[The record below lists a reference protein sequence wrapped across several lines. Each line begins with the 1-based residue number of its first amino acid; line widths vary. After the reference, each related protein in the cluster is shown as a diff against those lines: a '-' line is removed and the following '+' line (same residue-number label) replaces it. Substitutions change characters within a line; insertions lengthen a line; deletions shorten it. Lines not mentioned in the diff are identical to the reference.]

1 MRVKEYGAHNSKVV
15 VLLHGGG
22 LSWWSYRD
30 VAEHLQQDYHVVL
43 PVLDGHADSDIPF
56 ISIEENAKR
65 IIQYIDE
72 HFGGSVDLLGGLSL
86 GGQIAVEMLSQRP
99 DICKAA
105 ILESALILPMPL
117 THALVKPS
125 MDMSYGWISKEW
137 FAKLQFRSLHIKQDL
152 YEEYYRD
159 TCKLAKADM
168 TAFLQANSNYTV
180 KNTLAHAKA
189 KITIIAGANEPS
201 IMIRSAKQ
209 LHQMLP
215 DSTPAIKEELY
226 HGEYSINH
234 GMSYAEDVIQLLEN
248 V

>member
-30 VAEHLQQDYHVVL
+30 VAEHLQQDYHVIL
-43 PVLDGHADSDIPF
+43 PILDGHADSDAPF
-56 ISIEENAKR
+56 TSIEENAKR
-65 IIQYIDE
+65 MIQYIDQ
-72 HFGGSVDLLGGLSL
+72 HFDGSVDLLAGLSL

-99 DICKAA
+99 DLCKAA
-105 ILESALILPMPL
+105 ILESALVLPMPL
-117 THALVKPS
+117 THALVKPM
-125 MDMSYGWISKEW
+125 MDMSYGLISKEW

-152 YEEYYRD
+152 YTEYYRD

-168 TAFLQANSNYTV
+168 TAFLQANSKYTI
-180 KNTLAHAKA
+180 KSTLGRTKA
-189 KITIIAGANEPS
+189 KIEIVVGAKEPA
-201 IMIRSAKQ
+201 IMIRSAKH

-215 DSTPAIKEELY
+215 DSTLAIKEDLY

-234 GMSYAEDVIQLLEN
+234 AAAYAEDVNRLLDQI
-248 V
+248 

>member
-1 MRVKEYGAHNSKVV
+1 MRVKEYGINNSKVV

-22 LSWWSYRD
+22 LSWWSYRE
-30 VAEHLQQDYHVVL
+30 VADHLQQNHHVVL
-43 PVLDGHADSDIPF
+43 PILDGHADSDSPF

-65 IIQYIDE
+65 VIHYIDQ
-72 HFGGSVDLLGGLSL
+72 HFAGCVDLLGGLSL
-86 GGQIAVEMLSQRP
+86 GGQIAVEMLAQRP

-117 THALVKPS
+117 THALVKPM
-125 MDMSYGWISKEW
+125 MDMSYGLISKEW
-137 FAKLQFRSLHIKQDL
+137 FAKLQFQSLHMKQAL

-168 TAFLQANSNYTV
+168 TAFLLANSKYTV
-180 KNTLAHAKA
+180 TGDFADVTA
-189 KITIIAGANEPS
+189 KIAIIVGGKEPS

-215 DSTPAIKEELY
+215 NSTLAIKEGFY

-234 GMSYAEDVIQLLEN
+234 AATYAQDVIRLLEQG
-248 V
+248 